1 MGDLYGGIEAGG
13 TKFVC
18 AIGTSPDDVRA
29 ELRFQT
35 TEPTETLHR
44 AIEFFQ
50 GASHMEEISAL
61 GVASFGPIDLRP
73 SSPTYGYITSTPKPG
88 WTNTNIVGLIRA
100 GLNLP
105 IGFDTDVN
113 GAALGEHRWGA
124 ARGLDNFVY
133 LTIGTGIGGGGM
145 VNGELLH
152 GLMHPEMGHLFIPH
166 DLNVDPFTGACP
178 FHHDCFEGLASGF
191 AIEKRWGRQGGEIP
205 ADHRA
210 WALEAHYIA
219 LAIVNLIYALS
230 PERIVLG
237 GGVMRQATVFGMVRE
252 NVRVLMNE
260 YAPADQVEST
270 LDKYIVAPALGE
282 RSGAFGAL
290 ALAEKAARAE

>member
-1 MGDLYGGIEAGG
+1 MSDLYGGIEAGG

-18 AIGTSPDDVRA
+18 AIGASPEDIRA
-29 ELRFQT
+29 ELRFET
-35 TEPTETLHR
+35 TEPNETLRR

-50 GASHMEEISAL
+50 SKNRREEISAL
-61 GVASFGPIDLRP
+61 GIASFGPIDLHP
-73 SSPTYGYITSTPKPG
+73 SSPKYGHITSTPKPG
-88 WTNTNIVGLIRA
+88 WTNTNIVGAIRT
-100 GLNLP
+100 GLNVP

-178 FHHDCFEGLASGF
+178 FHHDCFEGLASGL
-191 AIEKRWGRQGGEIP
+191 AIEKRWGRQGEEIP

-237 GGVMRQATVFGMVRE
+237 GGVMRQATLFGMVRE

-282 RSGAFGAL
+282 RSGVFGAL